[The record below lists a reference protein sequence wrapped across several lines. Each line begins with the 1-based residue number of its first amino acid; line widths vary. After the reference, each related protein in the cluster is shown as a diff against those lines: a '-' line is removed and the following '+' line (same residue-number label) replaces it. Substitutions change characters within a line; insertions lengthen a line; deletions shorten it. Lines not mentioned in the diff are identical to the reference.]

1 MGETERS
8 GQCMFGVGPPGL
20 SRSDSMGFMEAH
32 QNHINSQQAANEHVS
47 FFVTSQYTR
56 IETPKMKVWKIT
68 FLFKEVVLRFHVEV
82 LG

>member
-47 FFVTSQYTR
+47 FFVTSQYTLENYR
-56 IETPKMKVWKIT
+56 MEAPKMKV
-68 FLFKEVVLRFHVEV
+68 
-82 LG
+82 